1 MWLLRT
7 RASRALPTFDRVT
20 RFPYVWTACL
30 LAVAAVGAPTLL
42 RSLPSGRA
50 VDAAATAKAMASEG
64 LVAPRRAPEEGD
76 GKSSGRAIDRVS
88 NVTVA
93 RRGEL
98 LEVRAHQAPLREVL
112 DRVTRATGVAFSGG
126 DADEPVTAEVGPL
139 AVKESIAA
147 LLAHTSYGYLYVEAV
162 ASTSGLVPARVILIG
177 NGKGGVAAGPAPK
190 FGMAAARSAESTPV
204 DAAADPEALRQ
215 QRTAESLLEVCK
227 SQGCDSS

>member
-1 MWLLRT
+1 MLL
-7 RASRALPTFDRVT
+7 
-20 RFPYVWTACL
+20 
-30 LAVAAVGAPTLL
+30 G
-42 RSLPSGRA
+42 SLPSSGA
-50 VDAAATAKAMASEG
+50 DGGATAAKATASPG
-64 LVAPRRAPEEGD
+64 FVARPRAPEEGD
-76 GKSSGRAIDRVS
+76 RTSSGRSDRAPS
-88 NVTVA
+88 VTVA

-177 NGKGGVAAGPAPK
+177 NGKSGVAAGPAPK